1 MAEEEHDEN
10 LDEIANVNDQEMQVG
25 IDALTEQLRQGAA
38 LCKQNSFVVTFSLDM
53 HSLMMK
59 RATLNCGGHLC
70 PAPNHHDSKVSLI

>member
-1 MAEEEHDEN
+1 MEPHANKPKPKNVAEEEHDEN

-25 IDALTEQLRQGAA
+25 IDALTEQLHQGAA
-38 LCKQNSFVVTFSLDM
+38 LCL